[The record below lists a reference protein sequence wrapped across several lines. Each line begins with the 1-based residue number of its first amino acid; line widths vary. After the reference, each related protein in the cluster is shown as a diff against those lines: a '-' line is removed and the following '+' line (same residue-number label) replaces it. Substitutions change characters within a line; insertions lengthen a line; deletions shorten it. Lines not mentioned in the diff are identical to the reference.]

1 MPKMSLGDSE
11 VLPADLGLSAIKL
24 LLLYTSTVMDSKNI
38 KIPGNSQEEFTTSV
52 SVMLQSQ
59 TPLVETLH
67 LIPILLSIF
76 EFACFSRLLSIFE
89 CLVPVEI

>member
-1 MPKMSLGDSE
+1 MSLGDSE
-11 VLPADLGLSAIKL
+11 VLPADLGLGAIKL

-52 SVMLQSQ
+52 SVTLQSQ

-76 EFACFSRLLSIFE
+76 EFACLSRLLSIFE